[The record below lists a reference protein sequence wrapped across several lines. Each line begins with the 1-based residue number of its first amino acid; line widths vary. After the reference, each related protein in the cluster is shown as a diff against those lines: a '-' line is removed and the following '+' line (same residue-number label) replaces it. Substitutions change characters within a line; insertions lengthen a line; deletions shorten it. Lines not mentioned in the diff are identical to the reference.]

1 MNPPGPSSAVTH
13 DPSNNTPIT
22 LVQMN
27 NMMAQML
34 EELSR
39 QQQEVIQK
47 QVQAAVHSAVVHLQ
61 QQLPASSS
69 SSSSTSSSGSGSTSD
84 STNPIYVA
92 PTPVAALPSKVKVA
106 APGTFTGNRT
116 LNVDTWLF
124 EMNQYLAV
132 CGVTTDNQRIAVASS
147 YLKEVALQWWL
158 GRCRHPNTPP
168 QDWPSF
174 VNALKERFQP
184 LAASRTARA
193 ELYNLRQGVMS
204 VADYSNKFY
213 SLVQLITDMGEADQ
227 VERFI
232 YGLRNS
238 ISKEVDMREPKTL
251 QDAMSAAQ
259 KIELLLDNRRHY
271 LSRQYPA
278 SNYSSSSHPSNYAH
292 TSSSSSNASAP
303 SSTPMEL
310 GNVKLNAIAGEEAS
324 GHETFEHMQE
334 EEAVEL
340 ETEYQR
346 CLEEGVDNY
355 EPKYENEDDVAE
367 AGSEKGEMLQAM
379 QRGGRAPF
387 LSREEF
393 SRCMKERL
401 CLRCKKPGHIARLCP
416 LRPRQQQQVKRNFQ

>member
-1 MNPPGPSSAVTH
+1 MNPVPGPSSAVPN
-13 DPSNNTPIT
+13 DPSNNNPIT

-27 NMMAQML
+27 NMMVQML
-34 EELSR
+34 DELAR

-47 QVQAAVHSAVVHLQ
+47 QVQAAVHSAVVQLQ
-61 QQLPASSS
+61 QQLPAASTSSS
-69 SSSSTSSSGSGSTSD
+69 SSSSGSGSSSD
-84 STNPIYVA
+84 PTNPIYVA
-92 PTPVAALPSKVKVA
+92 PIPVAALPSKVKVA
-106 APGTFTGNRT
+106 TPGTFTGNRT

-158 GRCRHPNTPP
+158 GRCRHPNIPP

-193 ELYNLRQGVMS
+193 ELHNLRQGAMS

-213 SLVQLITDMGEADQ
+213 SLIQLITDMGEADQ

-232 YGLRNS
+232 YGLRHA

-271 LSRQYPA
+271 LNRPYPT
-278 SNYSSSSHPSNYAH
+278 SNYSSSYRPSPQYT
-292 TSSSSSNASAP
+292 TSSSTPSTSATASSA
-303 SSTPMEL
+303 PMEL
-310 GNVKLNAIAGEEAS
+310 GNLNAPVDDGTNGQEPS
-324 GHETFEHMQE
+324 EHE
-334 EEAVEL
+334 EETADL
-340 ETEYQR
+340 EAEYQR
-346 CLEEGVDNY
+346 YLEEGVDNY
-355 EPKYENEDDVAE
+355 EPAFESENVDGGDGGAE
-367 AGSEKGEMLQAM
+367 SEMLQAM
-379 QRGGRAPF
+379 QQRGGRAPF

-401 CLRCKKPGHIARLCP
+401 CLRCKKPGHVARFCP
-416 LRPRQQQQVKRNFQ
+416 LRPRQQQQTTKRNFQ